1 MTDLLMF
8 RFTLHATRI
17 GVHACHA
24 GGKAARIARDTEPP
38 DRRDAFHPTDQLPR
52 VLAPGI
58 NLPLERVAPVT
69 TFHGG
74 RSVP

>member
-8 RFTLHATRI
+8 RYTLHAPRI

-38 DRRDAFHPTDQLPR
+38 GRRDAFHPTDQLPPA
-52 VLAPGI
+52 LAHGI
-58 NLPLERVAPVT
+58 SLTLERVAPLT